1 MTDLTCAEL
10 RELGA
15 ELALGILPGQER
27 AAAIDHLDRC
37 PSCREYVEHLT
48 LAEDGLLGLL
58 PGSEPPVGFEKRVL
72 RRLGMAGARSAGRRT
87 SRPESAGRRFS
98 YVRPASRRP
107 ADRDSDSQETGATGP
122 AGLDPVGLDPA
133 EPASGG
139 SEPGGSE
146 PGGSEPGGSE
156 PGGSEPGGRGSGSQG
171 SEGRR
176 SGGRGS
182 GGRGASP
189 EHARPGHTPDRTPG
203 HTRPGHARP
212 GPADSREHARH
223 GPASGHRHRRTRRKL
238 RATVVAAILA
248 ISFGFGGWAVGQA
261 LEGPPAATTA
271 AAGQLLT
278 ADFTAGN
285 RHVGKVYAHPGPES
299 WVYMSLDDLDFPHAY
314 GKVSC
319 QFVRDDGS
327 TVTIGSFTL
336 KGDYGHWAAPAP
348 VDPDTLSGA
357 RLVGADGMVLATA
370 DFDTP
375 GH

>member
-15 ELALGILPGQER
+15 ELALGILPGRER
-27 AAAIDHLDRC
+27 AVAIAHLDRC
-37 PSCREYVEHLT
+37 PSCREYIEHLT

-72 RRLGMAGARSAGRRT
+72 RRLGMSGARPAGRRT
-87 SRPESAGRRFS
+87 SRTEPAGRRFS
-98 YVRPASRRP
+98 YVRPAGRRP
-107 ADRDSDSQETGATGP
+107 ADQGSGSQEPGAP
-122 AGLDPVGLDPA
+122 DPDGLDSA
-133 EPASGG
+133 EPASG
-139 SEPGGSE
+139 S
-146 PGGSEPGGSE
+146 
-156 PGGSEPGGRGSGSQG
+156 SEPGGRGSG
-171 SEGRR
+171 
-176 SGGRGS
+176 GRGT
-182 GGRGASP
+182 GP
-189 EHARPGHTPDRTPG
+189 EHA
-203 HTRPGHARP
+203 RPGHARP
-212 GPADSREHARH
+212 GPAGSREHARR
-223 GPASGHRHRRTRRKL
+223 GPASGHRHRRPRRKL

-261 LEGPPAATTA
+261 LGGTPAATTA
-271 AAGQLLT
+271 GATGQLLT

-285 RHVGKVYAHPGPES
+285 RHVGKVFAHPGPES
-299 WVYMSLDDLDFPHAY
+299 WVYMSIDDLDFPHAY

-348 VDPDTLSGA
+348 VDRDTLSGA
-357 RLVGADGMVLATA
+357 RLVGADGMVIATA
-370 DFDTP
+370 DFDAP

>member
-27 AAAIDHLDRC
+27 AAAITHLDRC
-37 PSCREYVEHLT
+37 PSCREYVGHLT

-58 PGSEPPVGFEKRVL
+58 PGSEPPVGFEKRVM
-72 RRLGMAGARSAGRRT
+72 RRLGMAGARPAGRRT
-87 SRPESAGRRFS
+87 SRPEPAGRRFS
-98 YVRPASRRP
+98 YVRPAGRRP
-107 ADRDSDSQETGATGP
+107 AGQESGSRETGTTDP
-122 AGLDPVGLDPA
+122 AGLGPVGLGPA
-133 EPASGG
+133 EPESGG
-139 SEPGGSE
+139 SEPGS
-146 PGGSEPGGSE
+146 
-156 PGGSEPGGRGSGSQG
+156 
-171 SEGRR
+171 
-176 SGGRGS
+176 RGS
-182 GGRGASP
+182 GGRGTGP
-189 EHARPGHTPDRTPG
+189 EHARPGHTRPG

-212 GPADSREHARH
+212 GPAGSREHARQ

-261 LEGPPAATTA
+261 LEGAPAATTA
-271 AAGQLLT
+271 GAAGQLLT

-285 RHVGKVYAHPGPES
+285 RHVGKVFAHPGPES
-299 WVYMSLDDLDFPHAY
+299 WVYMSIDDLDFPHAY

-327 TVTIGSFTL
+327 TVTVGSFTL

-370 DFDTP
+370 DFDPP
-375 GH
+375 G